1 MRLPSWLVGFGLS
14 ENFLQPGRTGG
25 KPNSGLARILEAPAG
40 PSDPMSIKCQAVVTL
55 DQYLLHAIID
65 LEGSNS
71 LPSEGKVMWRGFNEF
86 RDDFKFAEDILEV
99 ERC

>member
-1 MRLPSWLVGFGLS
+1 M
-14 ENFLQPGRTGG
+14 
-25 KPNSGLARILEAPAG
+25 
-40 PSDPMSIKCQAVVTL
+40 
-55 DQYLLHAIID
+55 HAIID

-71 LPSEGKVMWRGFNEF
+71 LPREGKVMWRGFKKF